1 MIRFTLGLMLAAAGC
16 ACAWAGE
23 PGETASAGASSNQ
36 PAALEP
42 PSGGEGWSISSPG
55 AANVGT
61 EVAPTSPPE
70 AAAQTAETEPAGADG
85 PETGPTQAGSLTGSD
100 RPSRSSAVRDSA
112 GGWLRSKSVPWYRSG
127 LVSLAVVLAAI
138 AGVSLLLRRLV
149 PSVRAMNG
157 GAIEVLGRN
166 HLAPKQ
172 SLTLVRVGRRI
183 VLVGVTPER
192 LSTLCVI
199 DDPEEVAELV
209 GSAAG
214 ERASSEASGFDRAL
228 GQAAGDFDD
237 PEAQVEELTRGPS
250 PGLGQAKGQL
260 QGLLARLKSLQ
271 ADASSS

>member
-1 MIRFTLGLMLAAAGC
+1 MIRLTLCLMLAAAGG
-16 ACAWAGE
+16 ACVWAGE
-23 PGETASAGASSNQ
+23 PEETASAGASSNQ
-36 PAALEP
+36 PVALEP
-42 PSGGEGWSISSPG
+42 SSIGEGPSTPGSG

-61 EVAPTSPPE
+61 EVGPTSPPGQV
-70 AAAQTAETEPAGADG
+70 APAAETAPAADG
-85 PETGPTQAGSLTGSD
+85 GPEVGQTQPGTLTGPAC
-100 RPSRSSAVRDSA
+100 PSRSTVARDSA
-112 GGWLRSKSVPWYRSG
+112 GGWLGSKSVPWYRSG
-127 LVSLAVVLAAI
+127 LVSLGVVLAAI

-199 DDPEEVAELV
+199 DDPQEVAELL
-209 GSAAG
+209 GRAAG
-214 ERASSEASGFDRAL
+214 ELASSEASGFDRAL
-228 GQAAGDFDD
+228 GEAAGEFGDS
-237 PEAQVEELTRGPS
+237 EAEVVELTRGPS
-250 PGLGQAKGQL
+250 PGVSQAKGQL
-260 QGLLARLKSLQ
+260 QGLVARLKSMQ